1 MKPTRIILSL
11 ALMGMVLLVPSRAS
25 ADAGTKFGRGLSN
38 TAFGW
43 FEIINEIG
51 NESDR
56 HGPIIGFPSGIIRG
70 IVFGIGRTAAG
81 IFELVTFPLPNRPH
95 EDYGPIVLP
104 ESVFNR
110 R

>member
-11 ALMGMVLLVPSRAS
+11 AFMGMVAFFPCRAS
-25 ADAGTKFGRGLSN
+25 ADAGTKFGRGLTN

-56 HGPIIGFPSGIIRG
+56 HGPFIGFPSGIIRG
-70 IVFGIGRTAAG
+70 AAFGIARTAAG
-81 IFELVTFPLPNRPH
+81 VFELVTFPLPNHPQD
-95 EDYGPIVLP
+95 DYGPIILP
-104 ESVFNR
+104 ESVFGR